1 MARPKTIRVMISSRC
16 TDKILLDGEEVD
28 LSAVR
33 LRIKEELEQAS
44 FLGSQLL
51 EVWINEDAPSEEGSL
66 DSWDACL
73 KQVDEC
79 DILLVLFNG
88 NAGWAASDANV
99 GICHAE
105 LERAISR
112 APAKVRLIEIEDK
125 TKDTANRHKRFQE
138 YIERLSR
145 FRGATAKTGEQV
157 IDRAKQAAREAVA
170 DLARMGVR
178 EAKKGKY
185 HFGEALDW
193 SRLDFSSR
201 KAAIEDI
208 VCESLGSKGKDRTLV
223 RKVAR
228 TNIFF
233 QVHAIPDAF
242 STPEARD
249 LVGLPFLK
257 DHELVEDME
266 SHDGNAFGPVHIIA
280 VHKTVGETQARKLLG
295 HPDIV
300 LVNAPFG
307 YYLADR
313 AQHVQVLLVAN
324 CRDATSTRY
333 AMQRCFE
340 WTEQSGEDDNIAER
354 AKKRKRLIELIA
366 KQIEK
371 T

>member
-16 TDKILLDGEEVD
+16 TDKIMLDGQEVD

-33 LRIKEELEQAS
+33 LRIKAELEQAT

-51 EVWINEDAPSEEGSL
+51 EVWINEDAPPQEGSL
-66 DSWDACL
+66 DSWEACL

-88 NAGWAASDANV
+88 NAGWASSDANV

-105 LERAISR
+105 LDRAISR

-125 TKDTANRHKRFQE
+125 TKDAASRHKRFQE
-138 YIERLSR
+138 YVARLGR

-170 DLARMGVR
+170 ELARMGVR
-178 EAKKGKY
+178 EAKRGKY

-193 SRLDFSSR
+193 SRLDFKSR
-201 KAAIEDI
+201 KTAIEDI
-208 VCESLGSKGKDRTLV
+208 VCESLGSTGKDRTLV

-228 TNIFF
+228 TNVFF

-249 LVGLPFLK
+249 LVGSPFLK
-257 DHELVEDME
+257 DHELIEDME

-280 VHKTVGETQARKLLG
+280 VHKSVGETQARKLLG

-340 WTEQSGEDDNIAER
+340 WTEQSGEDDNIADR
-354 AKKRKRLIELIA
+354 AKKRKKLIELIA
-366 KQIEK
+366 KQIE
-371 T
+371 

>member
-16 TDKILLDGEEVD
+16 TDKISYEGEQVD
-28 LSAVR
+28 LSVVR
-33 LRIKEELEQAS
+33 LRIKEELEQAF
-44 FLGSQLL
+44 FLDSQLL
-51 EVWINEDAPSEEGSL
+51 EVWINEDAPPEEGSL

-79 DILLVLFNG
+79 DILLVLYNG

-105 LERAISR
+105 LERAISK
-112 APAKVRLIEIEDK
+112 APAKIRLVDLEDK
-125 TKDTANRHKRFQE
+125 TKDGAPRHKRFQE
-138 YIERLSR
+138 YVARLSR
-145 FRGATAKTGEQV
+145 FRGKSAKTGEEV
-157 IDRAKQAAREAVA
+157 IERAKQAVREAVA

-193 SRLDFSSR
+193 SRLDFASR
-201 KAAIEDI
+201 KSAIEDV
-208 VCESLGSKGKDRTLV
+208 VCESLGSKGRDRTLV
-223 RKVAR
+223 RRVAR
-228 TNIFF
+228 TNIYF
-233 QVHAIPDAF
+233 QVHAVPDAF

-257 DHELVEDME
+257 DHELMDDMA

-280 VHKTVGETQARKLLG
+280 VHKTIGETQARKLLG
-295 HPDIV
+295 HPDII

-324 CRDATSTRY
+324 CRDATLTRY

-340 WTEQSGEDDNIAER
+340 WIEQSGEEDNVAER

-371 T
+371 A